1 MEAVKENKTEE
12 IVLTDSETTLPVEK
26 VVPSREEMKKNGW
39 SKSELDAAEKR
50 GMIQKPEEKKE
61 VKAEVKEDAA
71 PEPKKEASQD
81 VKEEVKEDKK
91 VSSLPDFTIADPAKE
106 KVFLDTFG
114 AGTPQR
120 AMYFRMKNERQ
131 ARQQA
136 EAEAREL
143 REKIKYLE
151 SEKTT
156 VKRAEIDENGNEIDP
171 DDKPL
176 TMRQIKEMNAR
187 EAEERR
193 KQDEE
198 LRTRGQ
204 IANEALKNQEEFAK
218 EIYPDYDATVG
229 LAKDL
234 MQNLDSLISEEWKK
248 DRVIELVRDLQIKAA
263 NADKYGVDKYNAALI
278 SYELGKYHPNYGK
291 QADTNGKSDRPE
303 TKANG
308 SLTPEQME
316 RIEKNTQRRG
326 SSASIPGNGGGRV
339 VSAEDVSLK
348 ELNAMSPSQRANFK
362 AKYPDRY
369 LKLARG

>member
-1 MEAVKENKTEE
+1 MEAVKEIKTEE
-12 IVLTDSETTLPVEK
+12 IVLNDAEPVLPTEK
-26 VVPSREEMKKNGW
+26 EVPTRDELKKSGW
-39 SKSELDAAEKR
+39 SKNELDAAEKR
-50 GMIQKPEEKKE
+50 GMIQKPEDKP
-61 VKAEVKEDAA
+61 KAEVKEDAA
-71 PEPKKEASQD
+71 PEPKKEDSKDIQ
-81 VKEEVKEDKK
+81 EEVKEEKK
-91 VSSLPDFTIADPAKE
+91 TSSLPDFTITDPAKE

-114 AGTPQR
+114 SGTPQR

-136 EAEAREL
+136 EAKAREL
-143 REKIKYLE
+143 EEKLGRLEAEIK
-151 SEKTT
+151 T
-156 VKRAEIDENGNEIDP
+156 VKPRAEIDENGNEIDP

-193 KQDEE
+193 KHEDEI
-198 LRTRGQ
+198 RSRGM

-218 EIYPDYDATVG
+218 EIYPDYDETVG

-248 DRVIELVRDLQIKAA
+248 DRVIELVRDLQVKAA

-291 QADTNGKSDRPE
+291 NADTNGKSDRPE

-316 RIEKNTQRRG
+316 RIKNNTQRRG

-339 VSAEDVSLK
+339 VSADDVTLK
-348 ELNAMSPSQRANFK
+348 ELNAMTPSQRSNYK
-362 AKYPDRY
+362 TKYPDRY
-369 LKLARG
+369 LKLMRG